1 MTSLAHAPTSPSQPS
16 ARTTATPT
24 TATPTTA
31 TPATATQDTE
41 IADASTNVGSA
52 GSTSRDTGAVTGAV
66 RVLLRLEALAA
77 FAAALVAY
85 HHSGGA
91 WSTFAW
97 LFLLPD
103 LAFLGYLA
111 GPRVGAV
118 AYDATHTWLG
128 PAALALLGAL
138 AGLDVLWLVAIWSA
152 HLGFDRALGY
162 GLKYSTSFPDT
173 HLGALG
179 RHTSRTEA
187 KSREERRR

>member
-1 MTSLAHAPTSPSQPS
+1 MTSLAHAPTSASHPSTPT
-16 ARTTATPT
+16 AATPT
-24 TATPTTA
+24 TATPTA
-31 TPATATQDTE
+31 ATQSTE
-41 IADASTNVGSA
+41 AIDASTNAGSA

-77 FAAALVAY
+77 FVASLVAY

-118 AYDATHTWLG
+118 AYDTTHTWLG
-128 PAALALLGAL
+128 PAALALFGAL
-138 AGLDVLWLVAIWSA
+138 TGLDVLWLVAIWSA

-162 GLKYSTSFPDT
+162 GLKYASRFGHT
-173 HLGALG
+173 HLGAIG
-179 RHTSRTEA
+179 RRIHPE
-187 KSREERRR
+187 